1 MGLIKS
7 EFFLKQ
13 PIDEASIPSC
23 HEMHIALL
31 HDITSLCFASSDD
44 GDWPDDLLT
53 TIQLRSRKLLDPSI
67 SDLLQH

>member
-1 MGLIKS
+1 
-7 EFFLKQ
+7 
-13 PIDEASIPSC
+13 
-23 HEMHIALL
+23 MHIALL

-53 TIQLRSRKLLDPSI
+53 TIQLRSRQLLDPNI